1 MASFILTS
9 LAATCRPSAKA
20 GKSLVHWRG
29 RMDKDKLFVIGD
41 SVVWGQGLAHEHKT
55 AAILARHLG
64 AEIQMM
70 AHSGAKIGIRDSYSV
85 TMPSRE
91 VPCFFPTIL
100 QQLQGFTG
108 DPARVKWVLM
118 NGGSNDVEI
127 QRVLNPM
134 TPQFELELHTRNYC
148 GRDLLA
154 ILQQVTAKLA
164 NALVLVLGYYPAL
177 SHQSR
182 PEGVEA
188 LFELVHGVKFAPL
201 FDRALFRN
209 EIVEHCLRFWKLST
223 GLLRSAVDHVNRESA
238 AMRAVFVDSGM
249 DEANAAYAPE
259 SLLWELDL
267 DDPGTAPDEAV
278 AERRVACELVGA
290 GDLQKRQILLSSAG
304 HPNAAGAAKM
314 AERCIRALAVA
325 DAMKAGT

>member
-1 MASFILTS
+1 M
-9 LAATCRPSAKA
+9 
-20 GKSLVHWRG
+20 
-29 RMDKDKLFVIGD
+29 DKLFVMGD

-70 AHSGAKIGIRDSYSV
+70 AHSGAKIGIRDSYTV

-100 QQLQGFTG
+100 QQLQSFTG

-127 QRVLNPM
+127 QRVFNPM

-148 GRDLLA
+148 GRDLLT
-154 ILQQVTAKLA
+154 ILEQVTGKFA

-201 FDRALFRN
+201 FDRALFRDA
-209 EIVEHCLRFWKLST
+209 IVEHCLRFWKLST
-223 GLLRSAVDHVNRESA
+223 GLLRSAVEHVNRESGA
-238 AMRAVFVDSGM
+238 IRALFVDSGM
-249 DEANAAYAPE
+249 EEANAAYAPE

-267 DDPGTAPDEAV
+267 NDPINAPDEVV
-278 AERRVACELVGA
+278 AERQAACELVEA

-304 HPNAAGAAKM
+304 HPNVAGAARM
-314 AERCIRALAVA
+314 AERCI
-325 DAMKAGT
+325 KAAIAARSAPAAG

>member
-1 MASFILTS
+1 M
-9 LAATCRPSAKA
+9 
-20 GKSLVHWRG
+20 
-29 RMDKDKLFVIGD
+29 DKLFVIGD

-55 AAILARHLG
+55 AAVLARHLG

-70 AHSGAKIGIRDSYSV
+70 AHSGAKIGIRDPYTV

-100 QQLQGFTG
+100 QQLQSFTG

-127 QRVLNPM
+127 QRVFNPM

-148 GRDLLA
+148 GRDLLT
-154 ILQQVTAKLA
+154 ILEQVTGKFA

-201 FDRALFRN
+201 FDRALFRDA
-209 EIVEHCLRFWKLST
+209 IVEHCLRFWKLST
-223 GLLRSAVDHVNRESA
+223 GLLRSAVEHVNRESGSI
-238 AMRAVFVDSGM
+238 RALFVDSGM
-249 DEANAAYAPE
+249 EEANAAYAPE

-267 DDPGTAPDEAV
+267 DDPGSAPDEVV
-278 AERRVACELVGA
+278 AERQAACELVEA

-304 HPNAAGAAKM
+304 HPNVAGAARM
-314 AERCIRALAVA
+314 AERCI
-325 DAMKAGT
+325 KAAIAARSAPAAG

>member
-1 MASFILTS
+1 MN
-9 LAATCRPSAKA
+9 K
-20 GKSLVHWRG
+20 
-29 RMDKDKLFVIGD
+29 DKDKLFVIGD
-41 SVVWGQGLAHEHKT
+41 SVVWGQGLAHEHK
-55 AAILARHLG
+55 AAGILARHLG

-70 AHSGAKIGIRDSYSV
+70 AHSGAKIGIRDSYTV
-85 TMPSRE
+85 TMPSGE

-118 NGGSNDVEI
+118 NGGINDVEV
-127 QRVLNPM
+127 QRVFNPM
-134 TPQFELELHTRNYC
+134 TPQYELELHTRNYC
-148 GRDLLA
+148 GRDLLT
-154 ILQQVTAKLA
+154 ILQQVTAKFA

-223 GLLRSAVDHVNRESA
+223 GLLRSAVEHVNREAGSL
-238 AMRAVFVDSGM
+238 RAVFVDSGM
-249 DEANAAYAPE
+249 EEANAAYAPE

-267 DDPGTAPDEAV
+267 NGPGTAPDEV
-278 AERRVACELVGA
+278 VSERQAACELVGA
-290 GDLQKRQILLSSAG
+290 GDLQKRQVLLSAAG
-304 HPNAAGAAKM
+304 HPNVAGAARM
-314 AERCIRALAVA
+314 AEQCIRAAVA
-325 DAMKAGT
+325 ARSAPAAG

>member
-1 MASFILTS
+1 M
-9 LAATCRPSAKA
+9 
-20 GKSLVHWRG
+20 
-29 RMDKDKLFVIGD
+29 DKLFVIGD

-55 AAILARHLG
+55 AAILAGHLG

-70 AHSGAKIGIRDSYSV
+70 AHSGAKIGIRDSYTV

-91 VPCFFPTIL
+91 VPCFFPTVL
-100 QQLQGFTG
+100 QQLQGFSG
-108 DPARVKWVLM
+108 DPERVKWVLM

-148 GRDLLA
+148 GRDLLT
-154 ILQQVTAKLA
+154 ILEQVTGKFA

-201 FDRALFRN
+201 LDRALFRN

-223 GLLRSAVDHVNRESA
+223 GLLRSAVEHVNREA
-238 AMRAVFVDSGM
+238 GAVRAVFVDSGM
-249 DEANAAYAPE
+249 EEANAAYAPE

-267 DDPGTAPDEAV
+267 DDPGAAPDEV
-278 AERRVACELVGA
+278 VEERRVACELVGA

-304 HPNAAGAAKM
+304 HPNVAGAAKM
-314 AERCIRALAVA
+314 AERCIRTAIAA
-325 DAMKAGT
+325 RSAPAIG